1 MATHRQYIVRVNTDF
16 AAAHVLRGYDG
27 ACERIHGH
35 TWKVEV
41 EVVTHEL
48 DALGMGIDTHELAAA
63 LATIV
68 GELDHRLLNDVP
80 PFDEVNPTAENVA
93 SLIYGRLARVLQAS
107 RGERVRMRAVTVRE
121 NDRSSVTYAEV
132 L

>member
-1 MATHRQYIVRVNTDF
+1 MPTHRQYIVRVNTDF
-16 AAAHVLRGYDG
+16 AAAHVLRGYAG
-27 ACERIHGH
+27 ACERVHGH

-48 DALGMGIDTHELAAA
+48 DALGMGIDTAVLHAA
-63 LATIV
+63 LRGIV

-93 SLIYGRLARVLQAS
+93 ALVYGRLARVLEAT
-107 RGERVRMRAVTVRE
+107 RGGGVRMRAVTVRE
-121 NDRSSVTYAEV
+121 DDRSSVTYSEIG
-132 L
+132 